1 MYFLPIT
8 CKEESR
14 PPQQVP
20 GRPAPSTHVRLGVT
34 AFATVANRH
43 STVAPLSQCCMC
55 INSEPRHNPPRR
67 FILSPH
73 FTGDDVEA
81 QRG

>member
-20 GRPAPSTHVRLGVT
+20 GRPAPSTRVRLGVT
-34 AFATVANRH
+34 ACATVANRP
-43 STVAPLSQCCMC
+43 STAAPRSQCCMFV
-55 INSEPRHNPPRR
+55 NSEP
-67 FILSPH
+67 
-73 FTGDDVEA
+73 
-81 QRG
+81 